1 MTLPVLTVPDSRLR
15 QVAAPVR
22 EVDRG
27 VVHLMEEMLET
38 MYAAPGIGLSA
49 PQVGILKRV
58 IVVDIAGSRAGSIS
72 EQDPLCMA
80 NPAILWAS
88 GEYSSYNEG
97 CLSLPGQYATV
108 NRPSRI
114 LLRYLDRQNK
124 MRDCTADGLLAT
136 VLQHEMDH
144 LDGVLF
150 VDYLSKL
157 KRDMIT
163 RRLQKAR
170 RLRQPASA

>member
-1 MTLPVLTVPDSRLR
+1 MTLLVLTVPDSRLR

-22 EVDRG
+22 GVDKG
-27 VVHLMEEMLET
+27 VVHLMKEMLET

-58 IVVDIAGSRAGSIS
+58 IVVDIAGSTGDSAHN
-72 EQDPLCMA
+72 PLCMA

-88 GEYSSYNEG
+88 GEYSSCNEG
-97 CLSLPGQYATV
+97 CLSLPGQYARV
-108 NRPSRI
+108 NRPSSI
-114 LLRYLDRQNK
+114 LVRYLDQQNK
-124 MRDCTADGLLAT
+124 TRDCTADGLLAT
-136 VLQHEMDH
+136 VIQHEMDH

-150 VDYLSKL
+150 VDHLSKL
-157 KRDMIT
+157 RRDIIT

-170 RLRQPASA
+170 RSRQPAST